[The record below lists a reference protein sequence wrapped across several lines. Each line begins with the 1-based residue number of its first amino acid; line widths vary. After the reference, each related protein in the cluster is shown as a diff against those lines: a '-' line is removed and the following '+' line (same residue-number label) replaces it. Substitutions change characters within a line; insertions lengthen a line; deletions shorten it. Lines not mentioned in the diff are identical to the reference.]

1 MRRFLTPS
9 FVCSLLF
16 LAVTVFLV
24 LPHIAQFAAVFEL
37 PAVSESRSAG
47 TLQVRS
53 AAESGAE
60 TQKHPAVPPLEEPE
74 ETAAQTAPA
83 NSAEVWETPSDIA
96 AMEAAF
102 LAGAGGKTALGTVQ
116 ERFFVND
123 GATDVI
129 GRVAV
134 RDCAEEHHPDFAA
147 LLREG
152 ANLNIKDKAEP
163 QVLIFHTHT
172 TEGYLP
178 AFTGSFYEKEAAR
191 STDPSK
197 SVVRVGDE
205 ICTALK
211 AHGIGYIHDTEIY
224 DAAYDGAYARSRVKV
239 LSYLEQYPSIQ
250 IVLDVHRDAIYL
262 SDTAACKPTA
272 EIGGRKAAQIMIITG
287 VEEGPVADFPGWR
300 DNLRFA
306 LSLQNAAQEKYEGLM
321 KPVYFCRRKYNMD
334 VVPCGLLLEFGSDT
348 NTLAE
353 AIYSGRLLGE
363 TLAELIEKY
372 D

>member
-9 FVCSLLF
+9 VIGSVVL
-16 LAVTVFLV
+16 LAVTLFLV
-24 LPHIAQFAAVFEL
+24 LPHIPDLAVYL
-37 PAVSESRSAG
+37 SAPVPDG
-47 TLQVRS
+47 GVLQVRS
-53 AAESGAE
+53 EGEPSS
-60 TQKHPAVPPLEEPE
+60 AVSNGNNTVVPLEEPSA
-74 ETAAQTAPA
+74 ETASEMPA
-83 NSAEVWETPSDIA
+83 DSAAAWDLPADIEE
-96 AMEAAF
+96 MENAF
-102 LAGAGGKTALGTVQ
+102 LAQSGGKTALGTVQ

-134 RDCAEEHHPDFAA
+134 RDCAEELHPDFAA

-152 ANLNIKDKAEP
+152 ANLNIGDKAEP

-191 STDPSK
+191 STDPAK
-197 SVVRVGDE
+197 TVVRVGDE
-205 ICTALK
+205 ICAALK

-224 DAAYDGAYARSRVKV
+224 DAAYDGAYARSRVNV
-239 LSYLEQYPSIQ
+239 LSYLEKYPSIQ

-262 SDTAACKPTA
+262 SDTSACKPTA

-287 VEEGPVADFPGWR
+287 VEEGPVTDFPGWR

-306 LSLQNAAQEKYEGLM
+306 LSLQNAAQQKYEGLM
-321 KPVYFCRRKYNMD
+321 KPIYFCRRKYNMD

-353 AIYSGRLLGE
+353 AVYSGRLLGE